1 MRIWNQVC
9 DSDPKTLKK
18 LEYGFKPTVID
29 AQSQLKKATEM
40 FGPMGIGWG
49 IKDEIRHF
57 EDKWIFYSAI
67 LWYKDGDQVG
77 EVAICSDNQIKNDC
91 MKSCQTDALTKGLSR
106 IGFNSDVFE
115 NQWDGDKYIGL
126 AKEKKP
132 KKITQPV
139 EGINVNVKPKQPGG
153 MSDVALEQEKQYDG
167 SEGLDLEKLM
177 VSDAITFQPTDKV
190 QYGFPTLR
198 KKTYAQCTK
207 SELLQNKEY
216 FSKLDN
222 IDDKLQKHLN
232 TIDAQLIEG
241 GHSE

>member
-18 LEYGFKPTVID
+18 LQYGFKPTVID
-29 AQSQLKKATEM
+29 AQSQLKKATEI
-40 FGPMGIGWG
+40 FGPMGLGWG
-49 IKDEIRHF
+49 IKNETRHF
-57 EDKWIFYSAI
+57 EDGWIFYSAI
-67 LWYKDGDQVG
+67 LWYKDGDQIG

-126 AKEKKP
+126 SKERPAKM
-132 KKITQPV
+132 
-139 EGINVNVKPKQPGG
+139 PGG
-153 MSDVALEQEKQYDG
+153 MSDVAYEQEKQYDG
-167 SEGLDLEKLM
+167 TEGMSNAELAKAMSGND
-177 VSDAITFQPTDKV
+177 ITFQPTDKV
-190 QYGFPTLR
+190 QFGFPALK

-216 FSKLDN
+216 FSKSDK

-232 TIDAQLIEG
+232 TIDAQLIENG
-241 GHSE
+241 DDE